1 MKIWKKINKG
11 LILTIIVVVILIIY
25 LEQVERQ
32 REIDKTAIKTACNEY
47 IKMVDS
53 LIILPEDLQEYSQ
66 NLTQEDE
73 NKLKENINNELKKV
87 MIDNQDAI
95 DIQSQFIY
103 ETLKQANEN
112 KITTKCN
119 KTIEKITKYEFDGDQ
134 VIVNF
139 SSNLNTTYKQMNLE
153 TNIEEEKENIQ
164 SIYGEEITLQKIDGL
179 WKIVYSYLN
188 YYQESSDMFLY

>member
-32 REIDKTAIKTACNEY
+32 REIDKTTIKTACNEY

-53 LIILPEDLQEYSQ
+53 LIILPEDLQGYSQ

-164 SIYGEEITLQKIDGL
+164 SIYGEEITLQKIGGL
-179 WKIVYSYLN
+179 WKIVYSNLN
-188 YYQESSDMFLY
+188 YYQESSNMFLY

>member
-1 MKIWKKINKG
+1 MY
-11 LILTIIVVVILIIY
+11 IY
-25 LEQVERQ
+25 
-32 REIDKTAIKTACNEY
+32 
-47 IKMVDS
+47 
-53 LIILPEDLQEYSQ
+53 
-66 NLTQEDE
+66 E

-139 SSNLNTTYKQMNLE
+139 SSNLNTSYKQMNLE
-153 TNIEEEKENIQ
+153 TNTEEEKENIQ

>member
-32 REIDKTAIKTACNEY
+32 RELDKTAIKTACNEY

-53 LIILPEDLQEYSQ
+53 LIILPEDLQGYSQ

-139 SSNLNTTYKQMNLE
+139 SSNLNTSYKQMNLE
-153 TNIEEEKENIQ
+153 TNTEEEKENIQ
-164 SIYGEEITLQKIDGL
+164 SIYGEEITLQKIGGL
-179 WKIVYSYLN
+179 WKIVYSNLN
-188 YYQESSDMFLY
+188 YYQESSNMFLY

>member
-32 REIDKTAIKTACNEY
+32 RELDKTAIKTACNEY

-139 SSNLNTTYKQMNLE
+139 SSNLNTSYKQMNLE
-153 TNIEEEKENIQ
+153 TNTEEEKENIQ
-164 SIYGEEITLQKIDGL
+164 SIYGEEITLQKIGGL
-179 WKIVYSYLN
+179 WKIVYSNLN
-188 YYQESSDMFLY
+188 YYQESSNMFLY

>member
-32 REIDKTAIKTACNEY
+32 REIDKTTIKTACNEY

-53 LIILPEDLQEYSQ
+53 LIILPEDLQGYSQ

-188 YYQESSDMFLY
+188 YLSGVI

>member
-32 REIDKTAIKTACNEY
+32 RELDKTAIRTACNEY

>member
-32 REIDKTAIKTACNEY
+32 RELDKTAIRTACNEY

-139 SSNLNTTYKQMNLE
+139 SSNLNTSYKQMNLE
-153 TNIEEEKENIQ
+153 TNTEEEKENIQ

-179 WKIVYSYLN
+179 WKIVYSNLN
-188 YYQESSDMFLY
+188 YYQESSNMFLY

>member
-32 REIDKTAIKTACNEY
+32 RELDKTAIRTACNEY

-66 NLTQEDE
+66 NLTQEAE

-139 SSNLNTTYKQMNLE
+139 SSNLNTSYKQMNLE
-153 TNIEEEKENIQ
+153 TNTEEEKENIQ

-179 WKIVYSYLN
+179 WKIVYSNLN
-188 YYQESSDMFLY
+188 YYQESSNMFLY

>member
-32 REIDKTAIKTACNEY
+32 RELDKTAIRTACNEY

-66 NLTQEDE
+66 NLTQEAE

-139 SSNLNTTYKQMNLE
+139 SSNLNTSYKQMNLE
-153 TNIEEEKENIQ
+153 TNTEEEKENIQ
-164 SIYGEEITLQKIDGL
+164 SIYGEEITLQKIGGL
-179 WKIVYSYLN
+179 WKIVYSNLN
-188 YYQESSDMFLY
+188 YYQESSNMFLY

>member
-139 SSNLNTTYKQMNLE
+139 SSNLNTSYKQMNLE
-153 TNIEEEKENIQ
+153 TNTEEEKENIQ

-179 WKIVYSYLN
+179 WKIVYSNLN
-188 YYQESSDMFLY
+188 YYQESSNMFLY

>member
-32 REIDKTAIKTACNEY
+32 RELDKTAIKTACNEY

-53 LIILPEDLQEYSQ
+53 LIILPEDLQGYSQ

>member
-1 MKIWKKINKG
+1 MKIWRKINKG

-53 LIILPEDLQEYSQ
+53 LIILPEDLQGYSQ

>member
-32 REIDKTAIKTACNEY
+32 REIDKTAIRTACNEY

-66 NLTQEDE
+66 NLTQEAE

-139 SSNLNTTYKQMNLE
+139 SSNLNTSYKQMNLE
-153 TNIEEEKENIQ
+153 TNTEEEKENIQ

>member
-53 LIILPEDLQEYSQ
+53 LIILPEDLQGYSQ

-119 KTIEKITKYEFDGDQ
+119 KTIGKITKYEFDGDQ

-139 SSNLNTTYKQMNLE
+139 SSNLNTSYKQMNLE
-153 TNIEEEKENIQ
+153 TNTEEEKENIQ

-179 WKIVYSYLN
+179 WKIVYSNLN
-188 YYQESSDMFLY
+188 YYQESSNMFLY

>member
-1 MKIWKKINKG
+1 
-11 LILTIIVVVILIIY
+11 
-25 LEQVERQ
+25 
-32 REIDKTAIKTACNEY
+32 
-47 IKMVDS
+47 
-53 LIILPEDLQEYSQ
+53 
-66 NLTQEDE
+66 
-73 NKLKENINNELKKV
+73 

-139 SSNLNTTYKQMNLE
+139 SSNLNTSYKQMNLE
-153 TNIEEEKENIQ
+153 TNTEEEKENIQ
-164 SIYGEEITLQKIDGL
+164 SIYGEEITLQKIGGL
-179 WKIVYSYLN
+179 WKIVYSNLN
-188 YYQESSDMFLY
+188 YYQESSNMFLY

>member
-32 REIDKTAIKTACNEY
+32 RELDKTAIRTACNEY

-179 WKIVYSYLN
+179 WKIVYSNLN
-188 YYQESSDMFLY
+188 YYQESSNMFLY